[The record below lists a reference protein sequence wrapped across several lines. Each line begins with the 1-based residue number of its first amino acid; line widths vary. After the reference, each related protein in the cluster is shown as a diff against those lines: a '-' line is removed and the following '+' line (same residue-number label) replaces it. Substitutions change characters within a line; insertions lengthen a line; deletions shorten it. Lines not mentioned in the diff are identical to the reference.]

1 MKKLLVSIGF
11 FITFLACFTK
21 PALADNTDVLDQANI
36 ISPEVQR
43 DIKSINDER
52 MSKLKGHPQIAVVTR
67 NSLDGTGTGNIDDY
81 GQQLFDKYHFG
92 NKKYDNGVVLIIIL
106 HPHKIR
112 MQTGYGLESILPDNY
127 INTLM
132 DDRMKSLFKE
142 GKYSTGIDIMVN
154 KMASRIESQS
164 DALASNK
171 DRTKNEDEMATFG
184 KIFASEITMILPLA
198 LICIVILIPLV
209 KRNAGDYE
217 DKSDKF
223 DNLVGERNL
232 SSFDRAR
239 LDNLSI
245 YEKRKAM
252 GQIAKGV
259 AAGIVID
266 RLLADHKRRHDDDYH
281 HDHFDD
287 NDSWDNDDSFDDFG
301 GGDFG
306 GFGGDSGGG
315 GGDSSW

>member
-1 MKKLLVSIGF
+1 MKKLLISIGF

-43 DIKSINDER
+43 DIKSINDGR
-52 MSKLKGHPQIAVVTR
+52 MSKLKGHSQIAVVTR
-67 NSLDGTGTGNIDDY
+67 NRLDGTGTGNIDDY

-171 DRTKNEDEMATFG
+171 DRTKNEDEMATFV

-198 LICIVILIPLV
+198 LICIVILVPLV
-209 KRNAGDYE
+209 KRNAGDY
-217 DKSDKF
+217 
-223 DNLVGERNL
+223 
-232 SSFDRAR
+232 
-239 LDNLSI
+239 
-245 YEKRKAM
+245 
-252 GQIAKGV
+252 
-259 AAGIVID
+259 
-266 RLLADHKRRHDDDYH
+266 
-281 HDHFDD
+281 
-287 NDSWDNDDSFDDFG
+287 
-301 GGDFG
+301 
-306 GFGGDSGGG
+306 
-315 GGDSSW
+315 